1 MTGQRLNA
9 SQVCLTEEQML
20 LAFNGVERIL
30 TGYIT
35 PILILFGVIGNITN
49 LTVLMTPSLRS
60 KSNILLSALA
70 LSDCIFLLLI
80 SPHSMA
86 NFNFFALNNT
96 FRYLYFRLK
105 MHLIALANFASAS
118 AIWFVLAICL
128 ERLIGIK
135 YPLSV
140 RKYGTKYIYF
150 IVIGTIIVTFIL
162 TGYSHISYDCII
174 KKFCN
179 DTQIH
184 SICFSVQQEKW
195 TANLPNHHS
204 TFIKLYV
211 KWNTRINAALVV
223 FLPIILVFWSNLLL
237 IMTLR
242 KRQKFMEKSNNNI
255 KEGAA
260 KSQMMLEQKIT
271 ITVCAIVTCFTV
283 TQGPSAVVLLMSD
296 LLNYNTKLAT
306 SIAFIPQFLVILGK
320 SMNFLL
326 FCLSSSNF
334 RQRLLLLTK
343 NRFKR
348 FTPKSK
354 RNSNKSNEIKDYDTM
369 ITTCHGN
376 CTISTNNESILM
388 GPKNSTST
396 ISSSIKMLIPKKC
409 SLPNSKCYRNT
420 NINNNLD
427 SRKVS
432 LPSKYHLKSYSKDGR
447 QISYK
452 SHFNNSNRLDEQSLF
467 ENKLD
472 DENNLITVL

>member
-1 MTGQRLNA
+1 MAGQKLNA

-20 LAFNGVERIL
+20 LALSGVERIL

-35 PILILFGVIGNITN
+35 PILIAFGVIGNITN

-80 SPHSMA
+80 APHSLA
-86 NFNFFALNNT
+86 NFNIFALNNT
-96 FRYLYFRLK
+96 FRYLYFRSK
-105 MHLIALANFASAS
+105 MHLIAFANFASAS

-140 RKYGTKYIYF
+140 RKYGTKYVYF
-150 IVIGTIIVTFIL
+150 IVIGTVIGTFIL

-184 SICFSVQQEKW
+184 SICFPVQQDNW
-195 TANLPNHHS
+195 TTNLPNYHS
-204 TFIKLYV
+204 PFIKAYV

-223 FLPIILVFWSNLLL
+223 FLPIILVLWSNVLL

-242 KRQKFMEKSNNNI
+242 KRQKFMETSNNNT
-255 KEGAA
+255 KAGAA
-260 KSQMMLEQKIT
+260 KTQMMLEQKVT
-271 ITVCAIVTCFTV
+271 ITVCLIVTSFTV

-306 SIAFIPQFLVILGK
+306 SIAFVPQFLVILGK

-343 NRFKR
+343 HRFKR
-348 FTPKSK
+348 LTPKSK
-354 RNSNKSNEIKDYDTM
+354 RNSNNMNDMRDNDTL
-369 ITTCHGN
+369 ITTCNGN
-376 CTISTNNESILM
+376 CTSTNIESILM
-388 GPKNSTST
+388 TSKSSTSGMT
-396 ISSSIKMLIPKKC
+396 SSIKGGIPKKC
-409 SLPNSKCYRNT
+409 SLQNLKHSRT
-420 NINNNLD
+420 NNNYIND
-427 SRKVS
+427 RKIS
-432 LPSKYHLKSYSKDGR
+432 LPLRCQFKYYAGGKKQQNSCKNPF
-447 QISYK
+447 K
-452 SHFNNSNRLDEQSLF
+452 NNNILEEKPLF
-467 ENKLD
+467 ENGND
-472 DENNLITVL
+472 NNVMTAL

>member
-1 MTGQRLNA
+1 MAGQRLNA

-20 LAFNGVERIL
+20 LAFNGIERIL

-35 PILILFGVIGNITN
+35 PILIIFGVIGNITN

-140 RKYGTKYIYF
+140 RKYGTKYVYF
-150 IVIGTIIVTFIL
+150 IVIGTIIVTFML
-162 TGYSHISYDCII
+162 TGYSHISYDCVI

-179 DTQIH
+179 NTQIH

-195 TANLPNHHS
+195 TTNLPNHHS
-204 TFIKLYV
+204 AFIKSYV
-211 KWNTRINAALVV
+211 KWNTL
-223 FLPIILVFWSNLLL
+223 FWSNVLL

-242 KRQKFMEKSNNNI
+242 ERQKFMEKSNNNI

-260 KSQMMLEQKIT
+260 KSQMLLEQKIT
-271 ITVCAIVTCFTV
+271 ITVCAIVTSFTV

-343 NRFKR
+343 HRFKR
-348 FTPKSK
+348 LTPKTK
-354 RNSNKSNEIKDYDTM
+354 RNSNNMNDVKDYDTM

-376 CTISTNNESILM
+376 CTFSTINTNNENILM
-388 GPKNSTST
+388 GTKKSTSS

-409 SLPNSKCYRNT
+409 SLPNSKCSK
-420 NINNNLD
+420 NNNNIIN

-432 LPSKYHLKSYSKDGR
+432 LPLKYQLKSYTGGEK
-447 QISYK
+447 QTTYK
-452 SHFNNSNRLDEQSLF
+452 NQFNNINRFDEKPLF
-467 ENKLD
+467 EDGVD
-472 DENNLITVL
+472 DENNLVTAL

>member
-20 LAFNGVERIL
+20 LALSGLERVLI
-30 TGYIT
+30 GYIT
-35 PILILFGVIGNITN
+35 PLLIIFGVIGNITN
-49 LTVLMTPSLRS
+49 LTVLMTPSLRT

-70 LSDCIFLLLI
+70 LSDCLFLLLI
-80 SPHSMA
+80 SPHSLA

-96 FRYLYFRLK
+96 FRYLYFRSK

-118 AIWFVLAICL
+118 AIWFVLAICI

-140 RKYGTKYIYF
+140 RKYGSKYVYVIVVGT
-150 IVIGTIIVTFIL
+150 VIGTFLL

-184 SICFSVQQEKW
+184 SICFSVQKDIW
-195 TANLPNHHS
+195 TPNLPNHHS
-204 TFIKLYV
+204 SFVKAYV

-223 FLPIILVFWSNLLL
+223 FLPILLVVWSNILL
-237 IMTLR
+237 IITLR
-242 KRQKFMEKSNNNI
+242 KRQKFMEKSNVNT
-255 KEGAA
+255 KESAA

-271 ITVCAIVTCFTV
+271 ITVCAIVTSFTI

-296 LLNYNTKLAT
+296 LLHYNSKLAT
-306 SIAFIPQFLVILGK
+306 SIAFVPQFLVILGK

-343 NRFKR
+343 HRFQR
-348 FTPKSK
+348 FLPKSK
-354 RNSNKSNEIKDYDTM
+354 RSLNNMNETREYETIV
-369 ITTCHGN
+369 TTCHGN
-376 CTISTNNESILM
+376 SNTTTENILM
-388 GPKNSTST
+388 
-396 ISSSIKMLIPKKC
+396 SSRNTTLQMSINELNPKKC
-409 SLPNSKCYRNT
+409 SLPNTNNRN
-420 NINNNLD
+420 NILLD
-427 SRKVS
+427 SRKIS
-432 LPSKYHLKSYSKDGR
+432 LPSKQ
-447 QISYK
+447 QIK
-452 SHFNNSNRLDEQSLF
+452 GNTTVKQFGTVKRMDEKPLF
-467 ENKLD
+467 ER
-472 DENNLITVL
+472 NNEDNINIVTSL